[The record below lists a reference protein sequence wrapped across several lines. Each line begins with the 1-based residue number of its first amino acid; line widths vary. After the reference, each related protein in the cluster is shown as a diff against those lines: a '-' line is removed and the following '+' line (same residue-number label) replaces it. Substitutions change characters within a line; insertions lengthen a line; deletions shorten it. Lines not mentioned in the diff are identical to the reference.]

1 MYQRS
6 GLPWTKY
13 WDFILLDMLSMVL
26 SMVAAYYVYIPTDF
40 NLTKSPE
47 YMMLLLGMLAL
58 CGCGAIVVEE
68 SEPVWIGCAADAQ
81 LFT

>member
-26 SMVAAYYVYIPTDF
+26 AMVAAYYVYIPTDF
-40 NLTKSPE
+40 NLTGSPE
-47 YMMLLLGMLAL
+47 YMLLLLGM
-58 CGCGAIVVEE
+58 
-68 SEPVWIGCAADAQ
+68 PWWILWPSYWA
-81 LFT
+81 TP

>member
-26 SMVAAYYVYIPTDF
+26 AMVAA
-40 NLTKSPE
+40 
-47 YMMLLLGMLAL
+47 
-58 CGCGAIVVEE
+58 GCLMQLISLVCFMKGA
-68 SEPVWIGCAADAQ
+68 G
-81 LFT
+81 